1 MHKLQYN
8 LHVPMLHWL
17 QYTRHSPVH
26 ELVGRTE
33 NDGISATDLH
43 LGAQE

>member
-1 MHKLQYN
+1 
-8 LHVPMLHWL
+8 
-17 QYTRHSPVH
+17 VH